1 MDNNYSVFEF
11 IYPRSNDKLSELNN
25 KELKEFLTKLDLF
38 MLEYREGLIGCDDNS
53 FGLEF
58 ECDNITESITD
69 EKISRLNLRGHWKTV
84 SEPTLDDGIEV
95 CSPILKDEKRTWED
109 VFKLCVY
116 LDSKTKSLKKAASH
130 VHVGAQVLKSNEAFI
145 NLLELYS
152 TYENIIFRFCF
163 GEDLIGREELA
174 KYAKPISSDCW
185 NKASIIR
192 RFNLSYREIA
202 ELIRA
207 SKYTSLN
214 FANLSKNENIFK
226 KGNTLEF
233 RAANGTLNP
242 IIWQNIVN
250 LCLNIVNSSNKV
262 DRDIIE
268 KRHKMIEK
276 YAGDLG
282 VYDEIFLDQ
291 ALEFADLIFKNNIDK
306 VYFLKQYLK
315 GFDLA
320 NDKKKTTS
328 SFTRILTKSHEV

>member
-1 MDNNYSVFEF
+1 MDNDYSVFSF
-11 IYPRSNDKLSELNN
+11 INPNSNDKLSELNN
-25 KELKEFLTKLDLF
+25 KELKEFLNKLDQF
-38 MLEYREGLIGCDDNS
+38 NLEYRQNLIGCDDNS

-69 EKISRLNLRGHWKTV
+69 EKINRLNLRGHWKTV

-116 LDSKTKSLKKAASH
+116 LDSKTKSLEKAASH
-130 VHVGAQVLKSNEAFI
+130 VHVGAQSLKSNEAFI

-163 GEDLIGREELA
+163 GEDLIGREEIA

-192 RFNLSYREIA
+192 RFNLSYREIS

-226 KGNTLEF
+226 KGNTIEF
-233 RAANGTLNP
+233 RAGNGTLNP
-242 IIWQNIVN
+242 IIWQNQVN
-250 LCLNIVNSSNKV
+250 LDLNFINRSNNI
-262 DRDIIE
+262 DRDIVE
-268 KRHKMIEK
+268 KRHKKIEK
-276 YAGDLG
+276 YAGDIN

-291 ALEFADLIFKNNIDK
+291 ALEFADLIFTNNLDK
-306 VYFLKQYLK
+306 IYFLKQYLK
-315 GFDLA
+315 GFELA
-320 NDKKKTTS
+320 NEKKKIADP
-328 SFTRILTKSHEV
+328 FTRILTKSHEL